1 MTLNTKLMLCEF
13 SEDLEILIEC
23 YECIYFLQSKNNKIF
38 SEAETAQELAE
49 QEKSI
54 ANNPITIASL
64 DKYNFLQNN
73 ALELIQIAKIE
84 AQGLENIK

>member
-1 MTLNTKLMLCEF
+1 MFNK
-13 SEDLEILIEC
+13 EDLESLIEC
-23 YECIYFLQSKNNKIF
+23 YESINFLESDKNKLFN
-38 SEAETAQELAE
+38 EAETAKELAE

-73 ALELIQIAKIE
+73 AVELIEIAKIE
-84 AQGLENIK
+84 ALGLANIK

>member
-1 MTLNTKLMLCEF
+1 MLCEF
-13 SEDLEILIEC
+13 SEDLERLIEC

>member
-1 MTLNTKLMLCEF
+1 MLCEF